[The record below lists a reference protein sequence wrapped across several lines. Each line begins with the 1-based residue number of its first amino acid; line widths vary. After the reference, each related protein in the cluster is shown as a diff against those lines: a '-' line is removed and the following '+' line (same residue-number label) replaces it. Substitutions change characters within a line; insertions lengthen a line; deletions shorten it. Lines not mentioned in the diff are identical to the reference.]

1 MRRFD
6 PSNVL
11 AQILM
16 EKSGWLEPL
25 AECKISDVCVSAV
38 ITCNVIDSPTLMFF
52 RCLVFRVNYHRRSVF
67 EALWYRC
74 ILCDLSGT
82 YINIV
87 AVEHCGSRTFT
98 CGLVIIK

>member
-11 AQILM
+11 AQILV

-74 ILCDLSGT
+74 ILCDLKTLPSCSDSPAT
-82 YINIV
+82 Y
-87 AVEHCGSRTFT
+87 GSPNMCSLF
-98 CGLVIIK
+98 